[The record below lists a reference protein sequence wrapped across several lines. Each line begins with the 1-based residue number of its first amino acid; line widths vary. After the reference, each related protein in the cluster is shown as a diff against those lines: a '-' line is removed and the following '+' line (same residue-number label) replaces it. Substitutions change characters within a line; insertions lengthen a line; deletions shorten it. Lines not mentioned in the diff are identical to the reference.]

1 MLHKKQIWAI
11 FLFKFKMGH
20 KITET
25 TLNINTFDPGTA
37 NKCAV
42 QWCFKKF
49 HKGDESLEDEERC
62 GQPSGADKHATAVTD
77 GEDHQPHPVITTRE
91 AAKGRS
97 ANRSTV
103 QHLKQSG
110 KVKKLSK
117 WVPHELKIKNIII
130 LKCHLLLLY
139 ATTTNHFSIRLWYV
153 MKSGFYITTSN
164 SQLSGWTK
172 KNSKAPPKAKAA
184 PRKGHSHWWSTACL
198 FHDSFLNL
206 GEIIISEK
214 YVQQSM
220 RCTEN
225 CNAGSQHRST
235 EKGPVLRQ
243 GNARPRVA
251 QPALQL
257 SFRSWTNGAT
267 KFCLIRHIHLT
278 SFNWLPRLQASRQ
291 LFAGK
296 KLPQP
301 AAGTK
306 CFSRVCRIPNHRF
319 LRYRNERAYFLLATM
334 CWLYNQTVRWFL
346 FWLIKMCLS
355 LVMMI

>member
-1 MLHKKQIWAI
+1 
-11 FLFKFKMGH
+11 MGH

-49 HKGDESLEDEERC
+49 HKGDESLEDEERG

-139 ATTTNHFSIRLWYV
+139 ATTTNHFSIRL
-153 MKSGFYITTSN
+153 
-164 SQLSGWTK
+164 
-172 KNSKAPPKAKAA
+172 
-184 PRKGHSHWWSTACL
+184 
-198 FHDSFLNL
+198 
-206 GEIIISEK
+206 
-214 YVQQSM
+214 
-220 RCTEN
+220 
-225 CNAGSQHRST
+225 
-235 EKGPVLRQ
+235 
-243 GNARPRVA
+243 
-251 QPALQL
+251 
-257 SFRSWTNGAT
+257 
-267 KFCLIRHIHLT
+267 
-278 SFNWLPRLQASRQ
+278 
-291 LFAGK
+291 
-296 KLPQP
+296 
-301 AAGTK
+301 
-306 CFSRVCRIPNHRF
+306 
-319 LRYRNERAYFLLATM
+319 
-334 CWLYNQTVRWFL
+334 
-346 FWLIKMCLS
+346 
-355 LVMMI
+355 

>member
-1 MLHKKQIWAI
+1 MGALWADWKSRKSSFWSVFSYSMQQQRTI
-11 FLFKFKMGH
+11 SQSDCDMWWKVDF
-20 KITET
+20 ISQ
-25 TLNINTFDPGTA
+25 PVTA
-37 NKCAV
+37 SSVA
-42 QWCFKKF
+42 
-49 HKGDESLEDEERC
+49 GPR
-62 GQPSGADKHATAVTD
+62 
-77 GEDHQPHPVITTRE
+77 
-91 AAKGRS
+91 RS
-97 ANRSTV
+97 
-103 QHLKQSG
+103 
-110 KVKKLSK
+110 
-117 WVPHELKIKNIII
+117 
-130 LKCHLLLLY
+130 
-139 ATTTNHFSIRLWYV
+139 
-153 MKSGFYITTSN
+153 
-164 SQLSGWTK
+164 
-172 KNSKAPPKAKAA
+172 SKAPPKAKAA
-184 PRKGHSHWWSTACL
+184 PRKGHSHWWSAACL

-301 AAGTK
+301 AAGRK
-306 CFSRVCRIPNHRF
+306 CFSSVCRIPNHRF